1 MTIRYARP
9 DDALAL
15 LDLADLDSST
25 APHGIVLVAEVGG
38 RIWAAHSLD
47 DGHAV
52 ADPFRPTGELS
63 FLLAER
69 ARQLSSAARPPRR
82 FHRAP
87 SRRPRPTPRPLSDTG
102 AGAVRLGVGPRCLPP
117 SPTRT
122 ACARSSPRRC
132 WTRRPRWSSTG

>member
-1 MTIRYARP
+1 MSLMRATENLMKLLGPTQAVEVASPAVTIRYARP

-25 APHGIVLVAEVGG
+25 PPNGVVLVAEVAG

-52 ADPFRPTGELS
+52 ADPFRPTGELA

-82 FHRAP
+82 RHRTLA
-87 SRRPRPTPRPLSDTG
+87 
-102 AGAVRLGVGPRCLPP
+102 AA
-117 SPTRT
+117 
-122 ACARSSPRRC
+122 
-132 WTRRPRWSSTG
+132 

>member
-1 MTIRYARP
+1 MTTMRATHTLKKLLGPTQDVAVASPDVTIRYARP

-25 APHGIVLVAEVGG
+25 APHGIVLVAEVDS
-38 RIWAAHSLD
+38 RLWAAHSLD

-69 ARQLSSAARPPRR
+69 ARQLSSASRPPRR
-82 FHRAP
+82 HSRA
-87 SRRPRPTPRPLSDTG
+87 LQ
-102 AGAVRLGVGPRCLPP
+102 AA
-117 SPTRT
+117 
-122 ACARSSPRRC
+122 
-132 WTRRPRWSSTG
+132 

>member
-1 MTIRYARP
+1 MEWARLRANMSLMRTTETLKKLLGPTQDFEVASPAVTIRYARP

-15 LDLADLDSST
+15 LDLADVDSST
-25 APHGIVLVAEVGG
+25 APSGIVLVAEVGG

-82 FHRAP
+82 RF
-87 SRRPRPTPRPLSDTG
+87 
-102 AGAVRLGVGPRCLPP
+102 
-117 SPTRT
+117 RT
-122 ACARSSPRRC
+122 LAAA
-132 WTRRPRWSSTG
+132 

>member
-1 MTIRYARP
+1 MMYMRATDTLKKLLGPTLDIDVSSPDVTIRYARP

-15 LDLADLDSST
+15 LDLADLDSSH
-25 APHGIVLVAEVGG
+25 APHGVVIVAEVDG
-38 RIWAAHSLD
+38 RLWAAHSLD

-82 FHRAP
+82 RQ
-87 SRRPRPTPRPLSDTG
+87 
-102 AGAVRLGVGPRCLPP
+102 
-117 SPTRT
+117 RT
-122 ACARSSPRRC
+122 LAAA
-132 WTRRPRWSSTG
+132 

>member
-1 MTIRYARP
+1 MTFMRTTETLKKLLGPTQDFEVASPAVTIRYARP

-15 LDLADLDSST
+15 LDLAGLDSS
-25 APHGIVLVAEVGG
+25 APPQGVVLVAEVDG

-52 ADPFRPTGELS
+52 ADPFRPTGELA

-82 FHRAP
+82 RERA
-87 SRRPRPTPRPLSDTG
+87 L
-102 AGAVRLGVGPRCLPP
+102 AA
-117 SPTRT
+117 
-122 ACARSSPRRC
+122 A
-132 WTRRPRWSSTG
+132 

>member
-1 MTIRYARP
+1 MLVMGATDTFKKLLGPTQDVQVASPAVTIRYARP

-25 APHGIVLVAEVGG
+25 PPSGIVLVAEVGG

-52 ADPFRPTGELS
+52 ADPFRPTGELA

-82 FHRAP
+82 RHRTLA
-87 SRRPRPTPRPLSDTG
+87 
-102 AGAVRLGVGPRCLPP
+102 AA
-117 SPTRT
+117 
-122 ACARSSPRRC
+122 
-132 WTRRPRWSSTG
+132 

>member
-1 MTIRYARP
+1 MQGRRLSTNMLFMRATDTLKQLLGPTQDFEATSPAVTIRYARP

-15 LDLADLDSST
+15 FDLAELDSST

-47 DGHAV
+47 DGHAI

-69 ARQLSSAARPPRR
+69 ARQLSAAARPPRR
-82 FHRAP
+82 FHR
-87 SRRPRPTPRPLSDTG
+87 
-102 AGAVRLGVGPRCLPP
+102 
-117 SPTRT
+117 RT
-122 ACARSSPRRC
+122 LQAA
-132 WTRRPRWSSTG
+132 